1 MIALRGVCFSYGTS
15 DSAPGAV
22 PGKGA
27 ARDPVLKDINLR
39 IETGECVVLTG
50 RSGNGKTTLT
60 RVINGLAPS
69 YYGGS
74 LAGEVLIDGKP
85 LGAMPSWE
93 RARVLGNVFQDPQ
106 SQFFSGELAG
116 EIAFACE
123 NLGFPLAE
131 IRRRTDGVIR
141 DMNLDSLRRAPLDRL
156 SSGAMQKAA
165 IASVRSVSPDIY
177 VFDEPSANLDE
188 GSSWRLAEIVSA
200 LKQQGH
206 TLIIAEHRLSYL
218 MDTADRIVYLDQ
230 GSITAEYSP
239 AELRGLS
246 APGLRALGLRSPERI
261 EAPRLPSPAEEAERG
276 DREPAIE
283 ARDLSYR
290 AKANTILA
298 GVSLRGFPGMIAA
311 VTGRNGV
318 GKTTLGKILCG
329 LLRERGG
336 KVLIRG
342 KPAKPGK
349 RLSAVWRGANNT
361 GAQFLAHSAAE
372 ELLLL
377 SPRSGE
383 ELERA
388 GAVLKGL
395 GLHEYRNAHP
405 ETLSGGQKQRL
416 SLACGVF
423 SGRDICIFDEPTSG
437 LDGEGLVMVSRC
449 LREMARAGK
458 TIFIITHDAEL
469 IRECCTHCIALDGL
483 RPPHGPGWVSGD
495 AL

>member
-1 MIALRGVCFSYGTS
+1 LRG
-15 DSAPGAV
+15 
-22 PGKGA
+22 
-27 ARDPVLKDINLR
+27 
-39 IETGECVVLTG
+39 
-50 RSGNGKTTLT
+50 
-60 RVINGLAPS
+60 
-69 YYGGS
+69 GGIFIGIS
-74 LAGEVLIDGKP
+74 THA
-85 LGAMPSWE
+85 W
-93 RARVLGNVFQDPQ
+93 
-106 SQFFSGELAG
+106 

-188 GSSWRLAEIVSA
+188 GSSWRLAEIISA

-218 MDTADRIVYLDQ
+218 MDTADRVVYLDQ

-246 APGLRALGLRSPERI
+246 AAELRALGLRSPERI
-261 EAPRLPSPAEEAERG
+261 EAPGLPSPAEETAGG
-276 DREPAIE
+276 DPAIE
-283 ARDLSYR
+283 ARDISYR
-290 AKANTILA
+290 TKANSILA
-298 GVSLRGFPGMIAA
+298 GVSLRGLPGMIAA
-311 VTGRNGV
+311 ITGRNGV

-329 LLRERGG
+329 LLRESGG
-336 KVLIRG
+336 RVLIRG
-342 KPAKPGK
+342 NPAKPGK
-349 RLSAVWRGANNT
+349 RLSAVWRGANNA

-383 ELERA
+383 GLERA
-388 GAVLKGL
+388 NAVLKGL
-395 GLHEYRNAHP
+395 GLHEYRDNHP
-405 ETLSGGQKQRL
+405 ATLSGGQKQRL
-416 SLACGVF
+416 SLACGMF

-449 LREMARAGK
+449 LREMARAGR

-469 IRECCTHCIALDGL
+469 IRECCTHCIALD
-483 RPPHGPGWVSGD
+483 
-495 AL
+495 